1 MLTCPPTCHRELE
14 AAKTHVGDE
23 SWVTSSSLA
32 YKQLQQQLADANT
45 QAQAVLR
52 QLAEAQAAK
61 NECMRLVEGKTQQAE
76 VCVCVCT
83 LLCWASGCVC
93 GRQHTGAPCV
103 GWMWL
108 IRHHSQG
115 VWQACMQLAQAV
127 GDQQGW
133 LSGESDR
140 RLRNTTRVC
149 ACPSASAACMH
160 ASVRRLLM
168 LPKCAT
174 SVVRAL
180 LCCCCCTGCAD
191 CRCAE

>member
-76 VCVCVCT
+76 VCVCVC
-83 LLCWASGCVC
+83 ARFFV
-93 GRQHTGAPCV
+93 GR
-103 GWMWL
+103 
-108 IRHHSQG
+108 
-115 VWQACMQLAQAV
+115 LA
-127 GDQQGW
+127 
-133 LSGESDR
+133 
-140 RLRNTTRVC
+140 VC
-149 ACPSASAACMH
+149 ADGNTQVPP
-160 ASVRRLLM
+160 V
-168 LPKCAT
+168 
-174 SVVRAL
+174 
-180 LCCCCCTGCAD
+180 
-191 CRCAE
+191 